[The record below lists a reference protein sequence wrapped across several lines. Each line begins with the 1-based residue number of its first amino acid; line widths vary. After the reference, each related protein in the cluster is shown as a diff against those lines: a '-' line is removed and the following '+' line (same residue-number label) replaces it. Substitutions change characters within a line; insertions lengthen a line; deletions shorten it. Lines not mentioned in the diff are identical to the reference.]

1 MNSLIKQFLILTIAI
16 FLLAFIGCE
25 KKTET
30 PEGTQETTVESESA
44 PVEETPE
51 EITEPEV
58 EEPVVQIPDLKGQ
71 WIGKFDA
78 RSTVLNITEQTDSTF
93 KGRITISYREVIN
106 QDVAGTISPSTMR
119 ITMRD
124 LLHSRYKGRYSGKL
138 SEDGKNYSG
147 TFTMDVDKTQLSFN
161 LNKK

>member
-1 MNSLIKQFLILTIAI
+1 MNSLLKQFLILTIAV

-30 PEGTQETTVESESA
+30 PEGTQETIVESESA
-44 PVEETPE
+44 PVEET
-51 EITEPEV
+51 TEPEV

-71 WIGKFDA
+71 WTGKFDA
-78 RSTVLNITEQTDSTF
+78 RNTVLNITEQTDSTF

-124 LLHSRYKGRYSGKL
+124 LLHSRFKGRYSGKL

-147 TFTMDVDKTQLSFN
+147 TFTMDLDKSQFSFN